1 MSDWQPRLAISLLR
15 TFSRLPLGALRGLG
29 HVLGALIWHL
39 QLQPARHTRTNL
51 QICYRDQPLAARKRL
66 AKRSLQETV
75 KTFLEMAAIWEWPAQ
90 RTLALIDEVEGE
102 FLIEE
107 AQAKGQG
114 VIVLGPHLGNWELA
128 GLYLASRYPMA
139 SLYRP
144 PRMKALEDYMSGV
157 RARTGAELVPT
168 NNRGVARLLSLLRD
182 GKVIGILPDQV
193 PPPES
198 ALYAPFF
205 GLDASTMTLVS
216 RLAAKTGARVV
227 CAYALRLEGKRGFR
241 LVIRAA
247 DEAVAAREPLTAV
260 TALNHSVE
268 VCIADAPE
276 QYQWVYKR
284 FRQRPEGHP
293 RVYS

>member
-15 TFSRLPLGALRGLG
+15 MLSRLPLSLLRGLG
-29 HVLGALIWHL
+29 DMFGSLIWYL
-39 QLQPARHTRTNL
+39 QLKPARHTRTNL
-51 QICYRDQPLAARKRL
+51 QLCYRTQPLAARKRL
-66 AKRSLQETV
+66 AKHSLQETV
-75 KTFLEMAAIWEWPAQ
+75 KTFLEMAAIWEWPAE
-90 RTLALIDEVEGE
+90 RALGLIDQVEGE
-102 FLIEE
+102 ALIQE
-107 AQAKGQG
+107 AQAHGRG
-114 VIVLGPHLGNWELA
+114 VIVLGPHLGNWELT
-128 GLYLASRYPMA
+128 GLYLASRYTMA

-144 PRMKALEDYMSGV
+144 PRMKALETYMSGV

-168 NNRGVARLLSLLRD
+168 TNRGVARLLTLLRE
-182 GKVIGILPDQV
+182 GHVVGILPDQV

-198 ALYAPFF
+198 AIYAPFF

-216 RLAAKTGARVV
+216 RLAAKTDALVV
-227 CAYALRLEGKRGFR
+227 CAYALRMPGQSGFR

-247 DEAVAAREPLTAV
+247 DTSVAASDPLTAV
-260 TALNHSVE
+260 TALNRSVE
-268 VCIADAPE
+268 TCIADAPE

>member
-1 MSDWQPRLAISLLR
+1 MQDKRHLFVIAALKGL
-15 TFSRLPLGALRGLG
+15 SRLSINKLRCLGKVVGSIIWFMQLR
-29 HVLGALIWHL
+29 
-39 QLQPARHTRTNL
+39 PARITRTNL
-51 QICYRDQPLAARKRL
+51 QLCYREKTPEARKRL
-66 AKRSLQETV
+66 AKRSLQESV
-75 KTFLEMAAIWEWPAQ
+75 KTFLEMAVMWEWPIC
-90 RTLALIDEVEGE
+90 RVLGLIDRVEGE
-102 FLIEE
+102 NLIE
-107 AQAKGQG
+107 QHQSQGRG
-114 VIVLGPHLGNWELA
+114 VIILGPHLGNWELA

-198 ALYAPFF
+198 AMYAPFF

-227 CAYALRLEGKRGFR
+227 CAYALRLEGKKGFR

-260 TALNHSVE
+260 TALNRSVE

-293 RVYS
+293 RIYS